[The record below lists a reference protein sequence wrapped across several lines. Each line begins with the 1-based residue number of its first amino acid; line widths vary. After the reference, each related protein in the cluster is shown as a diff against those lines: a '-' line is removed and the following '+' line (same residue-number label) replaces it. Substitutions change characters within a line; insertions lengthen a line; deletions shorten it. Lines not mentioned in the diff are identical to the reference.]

1 MILFYSKFCNHS
13 KMLLEHIK
21 RYDNDKVIKLVSIDD
36 IRTTNANISSKIPS
50 VPALMMMPSKEIFF
64 GKQAFDILLLPP
76 RGILCKGSNSTKA
89 EKKTLDT
96 TSHSG
101 MAETNMP
108 SGESLNDGESGD
120 GPFCFSLNGSSK
132 YSDNFSSIEDET
144 AINNNRNYRWNIISE
159 DNDDV
164 QGSIINKKQNGNENV
179 IANEIQGDEPS
190 AKKQGLPSIE
200 ELMLQRD
207 KDIM

>member
-1 MILFYSKFCNHS
+1 
-13 KMLLEHIK
+13 MLLEHIK
-21 RYDNDKVIKLVSIDD
+21 RYDNDKTIKLVSIDD

-76 RGILCKGSNSTKA
+76 RGILCKGTNSTKA
-89 EKKTLDT
+89 DKKLLDT

-101 MAETNMP
+101 MSEKNIVKGVSGL
-108 SGESLNDGESGD
+108 SGETSNNDGSDNE
-120 GPFCFSLNGSSK
+120 PFCFSLNTSSK
-132 YSDNFSSIEDET
+132 YSDNFSLIEDEN
-144 AINNNRNYRWNIISE
+144 AINNDRNYKWNIISE
-159 DNDDV
+159 ENDDV
-164 QGSIINKKQNGNENV
+164 QGSTINNVNNNIINNDMSN
-179 IANEIQGDEPS
+179 DEPS

-207 KDIM
+207 KDIR

>member
-36 IRTTNANISSKIPS
+36 IRTTNANISAKIHS
-50 VPALMMMPSKEIFF
+50 VPALMMLPSKELFF

-76 RGILCKGSNSTKA
+76 RGILCKGTNSTKA
-89 EKKTLDT
+89 DKKLLDT
-96 TSHSG
+96 TVHSE
-101 MAETNMP
+101 MSEKKISTNEDIVNNNEP
-108 SGESLNDGESGD
+108 FSFTLNS
-120 GPFCFSLNGSSK
+120 SSK
-132 YSDNFSSIEDET
+132 YSDNFSLIEDEN
-144 AINNNRNYRWNIISE
+144 AINNDRNYKWNIISE
-159 DNDDV
+159 ENDDV
-164 QGSIINKKQNGNENV
+164 QGSMINNDVNTNNIININN
-179 IANEIQGDEPS
+179 DELS

-200 ELMLQRD
+200 ELMQQRD

>member
-21 RYDNDKVIKLVSIDD
+21 RYDNDKIIKLVCIDD
-36 IRTTNANISSKIPS
+36 IRTTNSNISSKIPS

-76 RGILCKGSNSTKA
+76 RGILCKGTNSTKA
-89 EKKTLDT
+89 DKKILDT

-101 MAETNMP
+101 MSEKNTI
-108 SGESLNDGESGD
+108 SGENSNDNSGNE
-120 GPFCFSLNGSSK
+120 PFCFSLNVSSK
-132 YSDNFSSIEDET
+132 YSDNFSLIEDEN
-144 AINNNRNYRWNIISE
+144 AINNDRSYKWNIISE
-159 DNDDV
+159 ENDDV
-164 QGSIINKKQNGNENV
+164 QGSTINNKQNTININH
-179 IANEIQGDEPS
+179 NEIKADEPS

-207 KDIM
+207 KDIR

>member
-21 RYDNDKVIKLVSIDD
+21 RYDNDKIIKLVCIDD
-36 IRTTNANISSKIPS
+36 VRTTNSNISSKIPS

-76 RGILCKGSNSTKA
+76 RGILCKGTNSTKA
-89 EKKTLDT
+89 DKKMLDT

-101 MAETNMP
+101 MSEKNTI
-108 SGESLNDGESGD
+108 SGENSNDNSDNE
-120 GPFCFSLNGSSK
+120 PFCFSLNVSSK
-132 YSDNFSSIEDET
+132 YSDNFSLIEDEN
-144 AINNNRNYRWNIISE
+144 AINNDRSYKWNIISE
-159 DNDDV
+159 ENDDV
-164 QGSIINKKQNGNENV
+164 QGSTINNKQNTIN
-179 IANEIQGDEPS
+179 IDHNEIKADEPS

-207 KDIM
+207 KEIR

>member
-1 MILFYSKFCNHS
+1 
-13 KMLLEHIK
+13 MLLEHIK

-76 RGILCKGSNSTKA
+76 RGILCKGTNSTKA
-89 EKKTLDT
+89 DKKILDT
-96 TSHSG
+96 SSHSG
-101 MAETNMP
+101 MLETNIV
-108 SGESLNDGESGD
+108 SGVSGVSGIAKDTSNNGESDNE
-120 GPFCFSLNGSSK
+120 PFCFSLNGSSK
-132 YSDNFSSIEDET
+132 YSDNFSSIEDES
-144 AINNNRNYRWNIISE
+144 AINNDRNYRWNIISE
-159 DNDDV
+159 ENDDV
-164 QGSIINKKQNGNENV
+164 QGSTINNKQNNIINNNV
-179 IANEIQGDEPS
+179 NNDEPS

>member
-21 RYDNDKVIKLVSIDD
+21 RYDNDKIIKLVCIDD
-36 IRTTNANISSKIPS
+36 IRTTNSNISSKIPS

-76 RGILCKGSNSTKA
+76 RGILCKGTNSTKA
-89 EKKTLDT
+89 DKKILDT

-101 MAETNMP
+101 MSEKNTI
-108 SGESLNDGESGD
+108 SGENSNDNSDNE
-120 GPFCFSLNGSSK
+120 PFCFSLNVSSK
-132 YSDNFSSIEDET
+132 YSDNFSLIEDEN
-144 AINNNRNYRWNIISE
+144 AINNDRSYKWNIISE
-159 DNDDV
+159 ENDDV
-164 QGSIINKKQNGNENV
+164 QGSTINNKQNTIN
-179 IANEIQGDEPS
+179 IDHNEIKADEPS

-207 KDIM
+207 KDIR

>member
-1 MILFYSKFCNHS
+1 
-13 KMLLEHIK
+13 MLLEHIK
-21 RYDNDKVIKLVSIDD
+21 RYDNDKEIKLVSIDD

-89 EKKTLDT
+89 EKKSLDT

-164 QGSIINKKQNGNENV
+164 QGSTINKKQNT
-179 IANEIQGDEPS
+179 IANINEIETDEHS

>member
-21 RYDNDKVIKLVSIDD
+21 RYDNDKIIKLVCIDD
-36 IRTTNANISSKIPS
+36 VRTTNSNISSKIPS

-76 RGILCKGSNSTKA
+76 RGILCKGTNSTKA
-89 EKKTLDT
+89 DKKILDT

-101 MAETNMP
+101 MSEKNTI
-108 SGESLNDGESGD
+108 SGENSNDNSDNE
-120 GPFCFSLNGSSK
+120 PFCFSLNVSSK
-132 YSDNFSSIEDET
+132 YSDNFSLIEDEN
-144 AINNNRNYRWNIISE
+144 AINNDRSYKWNIISE
-159 DNDDV
+159 ENDDV
-164 QGSIINKKQNGNENV
+164 QGSTINNKQNTIN
-179 IANEIQGDEPS
+179 IDHNEIKADEPS

-207 KDIM
+207 KDIR